1 MTYAEA
7 ITLRDALE
15 AALLSGGGLASVQ
28 IGDRT
33 VTYQSASAARSAL
46 NQINR
51 DILAFERRSANVNPS
66 VVTPRW
72 R

>member
-7 ITLRDALE
+7 IALRDAIE
-15 AALLSGGGLASVQ
+15 ANLLAGAGIASVQ
-28 IGDRT
+28 IGDRQI
-33 VTYQSASAARSAL
+33 TYKSAQGARELLSQL
-46 NQINR
+46 NR
-51 DILAFERRSANVNPS
+51 DIAAYENRQVNRNPS